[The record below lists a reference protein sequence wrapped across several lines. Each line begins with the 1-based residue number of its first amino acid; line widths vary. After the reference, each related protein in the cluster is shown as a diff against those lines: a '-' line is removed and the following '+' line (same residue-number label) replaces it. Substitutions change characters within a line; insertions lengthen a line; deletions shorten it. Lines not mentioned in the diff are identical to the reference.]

1 MLLSI
6 PRRSTRYDPLMRIHN
21 RENID
26 WYNGWAEATEALWV
40 RYCITQCPKAC
51 QDGFGLYRIIQGLIV
66 LRCAPSA
73 SGFPLHVSQNQH
85 QRHAARPALGSVVW
99 NGGMYAHSHAFALW
113 PRTLFKACSGQG
125 PADVCFKCPPPRSSH
140 VPCGRTHC
148 THFVCGLL
156 GTTLTAV
163 PPKAFVTRCRWSH
176 NGTTHR
182 AQGPQ
187 KKKTAPIQ
195 MLSLGATGEGT
206 RALRVILIMMR
217 LRCNRQIC
225 EPMSGAD

>member
-1 MLLSI
+1 MVQSI
-6 PRRSTRYDPLMRIHN
+6 PRRSTRYDPLMRVHN

-99 NGGMYAHSHAFALW
+99 NGGMYAHSHAFALR
-113 PRTLFKACSGQG
+113 PRTLFKACSSQG
-125 PADVCFKCPPPRSSH
+125 PAHVCFKCPPPSPSALRMRPVVVPIARILCVGCSAQRSPQYLQKPSSSAADAATTAR
-140 VPCGRTHC
+140 RTGHGNLKRKRQHQFKC
-148 THFVCGLL
+148 CHW
-156 GTTLTAV
+156 V
-163 PPKAFVTRCRWSH
+163 PPA
-176 NGTTHR
+176 R
-182 AQGPQ
+182 A
-187 KKKTAPIQ
+187 
-195 MLSLGATGEGT
+195 
-206 RALRVILIMMR
+206 RALR
-217 LRCNRQIC
+217 
-225 EPMSGAD
+225 G